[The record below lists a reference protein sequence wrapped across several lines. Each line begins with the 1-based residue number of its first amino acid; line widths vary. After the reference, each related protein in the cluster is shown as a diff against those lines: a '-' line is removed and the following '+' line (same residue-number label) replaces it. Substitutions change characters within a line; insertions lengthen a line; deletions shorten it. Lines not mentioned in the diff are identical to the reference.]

1 MKPGD
6 CYFIPAG
13 TVHAIGAGIA
23 LAEIQWNVDFTY
35 RLYDYDRPREL
46 HLDDGVA
53 VSSLTP

>member
-23 LAEIQWNVDFTY
+23 LAEIQWNVDVTY
-35 RLYDYDRPREL
+35 RL
-46 HLDDGVA
+46 
-53 VSSLTP
+53 